1 MSRSVASR
9 ACGAAVA
16 LAFAFGC
23 APSIDRGAPD
33 VPSPASPASPPSPR
47 ARDDAGPRASAESP
61 PPPTG
66 PDGYVYV
73 ARSARVSVGLAEAR
87 GLTPEEARS
96 VVDRLAGAFEACAAR
111 LGPLAPGA
119 ARLVVLLDE
128 RGRVTG
134 SDAKLAPGSE
144 TARAGLLCLISPAR
158 GLSYPPLSASI
169 GAADRARGAR
179 GFAVEAAWESS
190 GPRPPEAQDDAG
202 APR

>member
-1 MSRSVASR
+1 MSRPDATGVPLAPR
-9 ACGAAVA
+9 AAGVA
-16 LAFAFGC
+16 LALALGC
-23 APSIDRGAPD
+23 APSIDRGAPE
-33 VPSPASPASPPSPR
+33 PASPASPASRPN
-47 ARDDAGPRASAESP
+47 AGPRASAEP
-61 PPPTG
+61 PGATG

-87 GLTPEEARS
+87 GLTPDEARS

-158 GLSYPPLSASI
+158 GLSYPPLSK
-169 GAADRARGAR
+169 AAGPSTRAR

-190 GPRPPEAQDDAG
+190 GPAPREPEGDAG
-202 APR
+202 PPP

>member
-1 MSRSVASR
+1 MSRFVATR
-9 ACGAAVA
+9 ARVGAGAA
-16 LAFAFGC
+16 LAFALGC
-23 APSIDRGAPD
+23 APSIDRGAPE
-33 VPSPASPASPPSPR
+33 VASPPSAPSRGAR
-47 ARDDAGPRASAESP
+47 ANAGPRASAEP
-61 PPPTG
+61 PPPIG
-66 PDGYVYV
+66 PEGYVYV

-96 VVDRLAGAFEACAAR
+96 VVDRLAGAFEACASR

-158 GLSYPPLSASI
+158 GLSYPPLSPTA
-169 GAADRARGAR
+169 GPARGAR

-190 GPRPPEAQDDAG
+190 GAAPEAPRAG
-202 APR
+202 TGATR

>member
-1 MSRSVASR
+1 VSRPVAAR
-9 ACGAAVA
+9 GAGAVVGAGAA
-16 LAFAFGC
+16 LAFALGC
-23 APSIDRGAPD
+23 APSIDRGAPEI
-33 VPSPASPASPPSPR
+33 ASPAAR
-47 ARDDAGPRASAESP
+47 ADAGPRASAEAAP
-61 PPPTG
+61 ATG
-66 PDGYVYV
+66 PEGYVYV
-73 ARSARVSVGLAEAR
+73 ARSTRVSVGLAEAR

-158 GLSYPPLSASI
+158 GLSYPPLSA
-169 GAADRARGAR
+169 AAGPASKRSTR

-190 GPRPPEAQDDAG
+190 GPGPEAPRDDAG
-202 APR
+202 ATP